1 MAETDFIS
9 RKAIYDAVN
18 DIGGCDASDEY
29 AKGWDKAIDA
39 VISIIEELSAVDVV
53 PVVRCMDCV
62 AYDDDIIGWCN
73 RCGSMQAPDDFCSYG
88 KRKELDNG

>member
-1 MAETDFIS
+1 MPETDFIS

-39 VISIIEELSAVDVV
+39 VISIIEELSAADVV
-53 PVVRCMDCV
+53 PVVRCKDCKH
-62 AYDDDIIGWCN
+62 Y
-73 RCGSMQAPDDFCSYG
+73 CGHPDDCMLLRTCVYENFYCEYG
-88 KRKELDNG
+88 EREEIDNG